1 MRRLVEDAVARTDGL
16 VSARGMGE
24 VMRRMLESA
33 ALVWCLAA
41 TGLPTTVASQ
51 NRADA
56 ASLAVLGP
64 GWADCEEVNLD
75 VVGDDTLRSLFA
87 SWIQGYITGRNE
99 SAALRDIGAG
109 IASSALLGAA
119 LRYCEEHP
127 ASKFSDATRDV
138 YQQLIQHAQSA
149 R

>member
-1 MRRLVEDAVARTDGL
+1 MGDLMKRLLAGT
-16 VSARGMGE
+16 
-24 VMRRMLESA
+24 
-33 ALVWCLAA
+33 ALVCLSA
-41 TGLPTTVASQ
+41 TGLPSPIAALQSP
-51 NRADA
+51 ADP

-109 IASSALLGAA
+109 VASSALLGAA

-127 ASKFSDATRDV
+127 ASKFSDATRSV
-138 YQQLIQHAQSA
+138 YDELIQHS
-149 R
+149 RSGR